1 MVLEVTVW
9 DKNSS
14 RKTNDFLGG
23 LHIGPDANIAMAT
36 HQRLSWMDSMPEEA
50 EYWSAVLSNAGVYVE
65 RWLPLRPTMQSRNV
79 PTTTRL
85 SSAVPSES
93 KDREVAN
100 EEGTP
105 LPPSPEVSTTPATA
119 VQEGTPVPP
128 PPTVLTITAAAVQE
142 SAPLPPSPTVL
153 TTPVIAVQDSPGQ
166 VCNTR
171 FASVLGEPGEEVGK
185 GCRRWGGGGEGA
197 PARSFLHFQ
206 LPTPIPSLPVP
217 LLSPNSCVD
226 ASHPHLPLLYFPTS
240 PHTSLP
246 LAPPPTLPPPH
257 FPPSHP
263 LPHTS
268 LPLTPPPFTCH
279 LSPCVGEARLQAPR
293 GSTATAGG
301 SRAHSFSVGEL

>member
-1 MVLEVTVW
+1 MW

-14 RKTNDFLGG
+14 RKANDFLGG
-23 LHIGPDANIAMAT
+23 LHIGPDANVAMAT

-65 RWLPLRPTMQSRNV
+65 RWLPLRPTMQSSNV

-119 VQEGTPVPP
+119 VQEVTPVPP
-128 PPTVLTITAAAVQE
+128 PPTVITTTAVAVQE
-142 SAPLPPSPTVL
+142 STPLPPSPTVL

-166 VCNTR
+166 VCNTH
-171 FASVLGEPGEEVGK
+171 FGSVLGEAGEGGRGRLQEVGREW
-185 GCRRWGGGGEGA
+185 RRSSSQ
-197 PARSFLHFQ
+197 SFLHFQ

-217 LLSPNSCVD
+217 LLSPN
-226 ASHPHLPLLYFPTS
+226 

-246 LAPPPTLPPPH
+246 LTPPPHFPPSHPSPTLPSLSPLPPH

-263 LPHTS
+263 LP
-268 LPLTPPPFTCH
+268 
-279 LSPCVGEARLQAPR
+279 LSP
-293 GSTATAGG
+293 ATCPL
-301 SRAHSFSVGEL
+301 V